1 MNLTLK
7 RCALALILA
16 AAPLTALSQESTTG
30 DGEEAESAEPITEE
44 NAKVGQVYLKETHG
58 DWNVRCVRAE
68 LGQEDRCQMII
79 VLFNQE
85 GEPVSEF
92 LISKVSDDEIVSVAT
107 LRTPLEV
114 LLPPGIEVGVD
125 GNPAG
130 RVPYLLCTQR
140 FCQSEIQLR
149 DKDVGVFKRGGKA
162 SMTMVVRTTPPQRVV
177 LDVSL
182 KGFTKAYDSLATP
195 PAVPEGADEGE
206 AKSE

>member
-1 MNLTLK
+1 MTLTLK
-7 RCALALILA
+7 RCALALIFALS
-16 AAPLTALSQESTTG
+16 PVVALSQETTT
-30 DGEEAESAEPITEE
+30 DSEEAAESAEPITEE
-44 NAKVGQVYLKETHG
+44 NAAVGDVYVKETHG
-58 DWNVRCVRAE
+58 DWRVRCVRAE

-92 LISKVSDDEIVSVAT
+92 LVSKVSDDEIVSVAT

-130 RVPYLLCTQR
+130 RVPYLFCTQR

-162 SMTMVVRTTPPQRVV
+162 SMTMVVRTSPPQRVV

-182 KGFTKAYDSLATP
+182 NGFTKAYDSLATP
-195 PAVPEGADEGE
+195 PAPAPAPAAESA
-206 AKSE
+206 SE